1 MNNFNYT
8 DDATISDRLSE
19 QRDAI
24 YEGVVDQF
32 RVLMAADNIDGALAL
47 ADEFFEWLDP
57 EQLHTEETL
66 FYDEEALFQ
75 HFIELTEGWWYHE
88 GVDYELYRRLQ

>member
-1 MNNFNYT
+1 MSNYDT
-8 DDATISDRLSE
+8 LDELISARRDD
-19 QRDAI
+19 I
-24 YEGVVDQF
+24 YEWATDRFKQ
-32 RVLMAADNIDGALAL
+32 LMAEDRIDDALAL

-75 HFIELTEGWWYHE
+75 HFIELTEG
-88 GVDYELYRRLQ
+88 

>member
-1 MNNFNYT
+1 MSNYDT
-8 DDATISDRLSE
+8 LDELISARRDDIYEWATNRFKQLMTEDRL
-19 QRDAI
+19 D
-24 YEGVVDQF
+24 D
-32 RVLMAADNIDGALAL
+32 ALAL

-75 HFIELTEGWWYHE
+75 HFIELTEG
-88 GVDYELYRRLQ
+88 

>member
-1 MNNFNYT
+1 MSIDELISSRR
-8 DDATISDRLSE
+8 DDIYEWATGRFKQLMTEDRL
-19 QRDAI
+19 D
-24 YEGVVDQF
+24 D
-32 RVLMAADNIDGALAL
+32 ALAL

-75 HFIELTEGWWYHE
+75 HFIELTEG
-88 GVDYELYRRLQ
+88 